1 MCLPF
6 SLISKGRQQKF
17 VTLWR
22 SLTHSHNNESAVHFA
37 VSLGL
42 EGKKLTAGS
51 LEFSSHTWGTHTF
64 VPVCFPPTHKQM
76 QLYLGIITYQWNLS
90 EEWTLRALKCVFVCS
105 CKRYPWWGACHY
117 SVKLLLAASFGS
129 QNALLL
135 SWSSRERK
143 REREKVKENNCHGR
157 FIEILV
163 LQCVTA
169 VILTHSTYHFVS
181 GLCSRSHIPF
191 AVMAHSRTT
200 QRLLKCAAGLPWQW
214 LPYTLSLNFSE
225 QTRDI
230 HHSFY
235 FFCLTVLC
243 LLVSCMWP
251 S

>member
-6 SLISKGRQQKF
+6 SSLSKGRQQKF

-22 SLTHSHNNESAVHFA
+22 SLTHSHNNESASGIHFA
-37 VSLGL
+37 VFLGL
-42 EGKKLTAGS
+42 EGKTLAPGS
-51 LEFSSHTWGTHTF
+51 REFSSHTWGTHTF
-64 VPVCFPPTHKQM
+64 VPVCFSPTRKQM

-90 EEWTLRALKCVFVCS
+90 EEWT
-105 CKRYPWWGACHY
+105 GACHY

-143 REREKVKENNCHGR
+143 REREKVKENNCHSR

-191 AVMAHSRTT
+191 AVMAHSNPKT
-200 QRLLKCAAGLPWQW
+200 LKNCCWSPMAMITIHIVSKLFRADTWHPPQFLF
-214 LPYTLSLNFSE
+214 FSVE
-225 QTRDI
+225 
-230 HHSFY
+230 
-235 FFCLTVLC
+235 TVLC